1 MNLHKVKYLLK
12 SIIIVLVTVIVSL
25 FSNVSLAQD
34 SYLLYGLKNIPQSTY
49 LNPAFQSEYEYFI
62 GIPGLSNLQ
71 VGYLNSVT
79 SYNQLFYRAPGSD
92 SLYFDLNKIITP
104 NLNKKGYTA
113 ITLDQDIL
121 FAGFKVQKTRITF
134 GIRQRLMIGLHTDND
149 FFKLIWNGNAP
160 YLGKTLNLSHTF
172 INLVHFI
179 DYHAGLSI
187 PVLQNVRVGV
197 RAHLLQGL
205 SNINTVNDK
214 LTLTTLDRG
223 NNIEVLASTAFSI
236 NTSGLSSNTRFNT
249 STYFNNFMNF
259 GFGIDLGIDA
269 KLSNNF
275 EISASVLDLGK
286 INYRSNTQNYKS
298 KEDSI
303 YFNGLNIS
311 LVNSSLANIGDTL
324 KNIFHVTS
332 FPVNY
337 SAKLP
342 TRLLFSAT
350 YFTSNRKNKIS
361 LLFSTRFLKDYNV
374 TAIMLGYDAML
385 SRHFNIKV
393 NYMYL
398 KESPLNIGAVISVK
412 LKPLQFYLYSDN
424 LLGVNW
430 KKARYLQAG
439 LGINILIT
447 KKK

>member
-12 SIIIVLVTVIVSL
+12 STIIVLVTVIVSL

-34 SYLLYGLKNIPQSTY
+34 SYLLYGLKNIPQSAY

-62 GIPGLSNLQ
+62 GIPGISNLQ
-71 VGYLNSVT
+71 IGYLNSVT
-79 SYNQLFYRAPGSD
+79 SYNNIFSKLPGSD

-113 ITLDQDIL
+113 ITLNQDIL
-121 FAGFKVQKTRITF
+121 FAGFKVQKALVTF
-134 GIRQRLMIGLHTDND
+134 GIRQRVMIGLHTDND
-149 FFKLIWNGNAP
+149 FFKLLWNGNAP
-160 YLGKTLNLSHTF
+160 YIGKTLNLSHTF

-187 PVLQNVRVGV
+187 PVLQNVRIGV
-197 RAHLLQGL
+197 RMHLMQGL

-214 LTLTTLDRG
+214 LTLTTLDKG

-236 NTSGLSSNTRFNT
+236 NTSGLSGNTRFNPGSYLT
-249 STYFNNFMNF
+249 NFMNV

-269 KLSNNF
+269 KLSENF
-275 EISASVLDLGK
+275 EISASVLDFGK
-286 INYRSNTQNYKS
+286 INYRSNTKNYKS
-298 KEDSI
+298 QEDSI

-311 LVNSSLANIGDTL
+311 LINSSPANIGDTL
-324 KNIFHVTS
+324 KNIFHVTE

-342 TRLLFSAT
+342 TRLLFSAS

-361 LLFSTRFLKDYNV
+361 LLFSTRFFKDYNV
-374 TAIMLGYDAML
+374 AAIVLGYDATL
-385 SRHFNIKV
+385 SKHFNIKI
-393 NYMYL
+393 NYTYL
-398 KESPLNIGAVISVK
+398 KESPLNIGAAISVK

-424 LLGVNW
+424 LLGINW
-430 KKARYLQAG
+430 KEARYVQAG

-447 KKK
+447 KNK